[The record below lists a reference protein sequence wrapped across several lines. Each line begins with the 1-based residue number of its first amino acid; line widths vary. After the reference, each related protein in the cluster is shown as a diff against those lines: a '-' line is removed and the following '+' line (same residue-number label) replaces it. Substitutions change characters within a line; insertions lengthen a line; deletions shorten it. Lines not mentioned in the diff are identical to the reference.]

1 MEGVCRRIISI
12 GSDFLFNPFKVH
24 DIRKR
29 VRWFDKSVY
38 IIKPIHL
45 KFPKKK
51 KKMYEQ
57 NKLSA
62 SLPAHDIQ
70 PRQSE
75 DIGTVL
81 THAHNFLVDLTIAH
95 DASTGA
101 IYETS

>member
-1 MEGVCRRIISI
+1 
-12 GSDFLFNPFKVH
+12 
-24 DIRKR
+24 
-29 VRWFDKSVY
+29 
-38 IIKPIHL
+38 
-45 KFPKKK
+45 
-51 KKMYEQ
+51 MYEQ

-101 IYETS
+101 IYETSWSTVEKNACSNYCNH